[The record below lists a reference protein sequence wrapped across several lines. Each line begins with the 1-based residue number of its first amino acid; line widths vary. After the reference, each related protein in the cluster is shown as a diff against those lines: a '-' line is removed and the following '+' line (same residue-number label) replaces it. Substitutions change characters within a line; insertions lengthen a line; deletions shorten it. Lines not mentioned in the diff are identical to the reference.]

1 MRIRVKV
8 RAKARQQRVEKISD
22 GEYRVWVKAAPEK
35 GRANEAVIE
44 ALSGFIGIPK
54 SWLALLSGQTSTH
67 KTIEIL

>member
-1 MRIRVKV
+1 MRIKVKV
-8 RAKARQQRVEKISD
+8 KARARQQRVEKVSD

-54 SWLALLSGQTSTH
+54 SRLSLLSGQTSTH